1 MISSNN
7 RISASSAAQAIKE
20 SIPFYCDA
28 HDCEIAMTQSHVIA
42 SVLASRFGLTGAE
55 RNEFLTLAG
64 VHNVGLH
71 RDNNAI

>member
-1 MISSNN
+1 MSTVVKQSNSK

-64 VHNVGLH
+64 VHK
-71 RDNNAI
+71 AAS